1 MSNAYG
7 RGPLRPSRRQVLGY
21 SVATAGLVA
30 AGCSTEA
37 GGETGAEDL
46 SDRSTGAMEN
56 FAADT
61 PFKAA
66 EPFTLSMLWTDWP
79 EVPVKDSWT
88 FFTEIEK
95 RTGVKLETTH
105 IPFSD
110 ATEKRS
116 LLISAGDA
124 PTVIPLVYTGD
135 EKSFVSSGAIL
146 PMSDYMQH
154 MPNFNKYVK
163 EWGLE
168 EMIDRLKQSDGKIYM
183 LPGLQEVSV
192 PVFTVI
198 IRKDVFDAVGA
209 GVPETW
215 DEMRDALLKIKQK
228 YPDSKPLA
236 DGFESQSLIN
246 YASHA
251 WGARAGWGFGDGMV
265 DDGSGGLKYTAI
277 TPEYKQM
284 VEYFHSL
291 VADDLLDTES
301 LTASN
306 DGSGGG
312 SVVEK
317 FAQERVFAA
326 SGSAGTA
333 IEFAQALE
341 ETLGKGKFEVLQIA
355 PPGGPAGQVVE
366 PRNFWNG
373 FMLNSEIKDSENFL
387 AVLQFLDWLYY
398 NPQAREM
405 LRWGVEGETYTK
417 SGDKITLQP
426 EYSLDAYNINPKGKI
441 DIQKDLGWSNNV
453 LADSTE
459 SRALKESYNDP
470 AFVDYI
476 DSVLSTRKPRDPY
489 PPAPLDEAELEQAS
503 LLATPLKDT
512 VDTNTLKFIIGER
525 DLSEWDAYVG
535 ELESQGLQ
543 QYVDLLNGARKRF
556 VEQNG

>member
-1 MSNAYG
+1 
-7 RGPLRPSRRQVLGY
+7 
-21 SVATAGLVA
+21 
-30 AGCSTEA
+30 
-37 GGETGAEDL
+37 
-46 SDRSTGAMEN
+46 
-56 FAADT
+56 
-61 PFKAA
+61 
-66 EPFTLSMLWTDWP
+66 
-79 EVPVKDSWT
+79 
-88 FFTEIEK
+88 
-95 RTGVKLETTH
+95 
-105 IPFSD
+105 
-110 ATEKRS
+110 
-116 LLISAGDA
+116 
-124 PTVIPLVYTGD
+124 
-135 EKSFVSSGAIL
+135 

-341 ETLGKGKFEVLQIA
+341 ETLGKGKFEVL
-355 PPGGPAGQVVE
+355 
-366 PRNFWNG
+366 
-373 FMLNSEIKDSENFL
+373 
-387 AVLQFLDWLYY
+387 
-398 NPQAREM
+398 
-405 LRWGVEGETYTK
+405 
-417 SGDKITLQP
+417 
-426 EYSLDAYNINPKGKI
+426 
-441 DIQKDLGWSNNV
+441 
-453 LADSTE
+453 
-459 SRALKESYNDP
+459 
-470 AFVDYI
+470 
-476 DSVLSTRKPRDPY
+476 
-489 PPAPLDEAELEQAS
+489 
-503 LLATPLKDT
+503 
-512 VDTNTLKFIIGER
+512 
-525 DLSEWDAYVG
+525 
-535 ELESQGLQ
+535 
-543 QYVDLLNGARKRF
+543 
-556 VEQNG
+556 